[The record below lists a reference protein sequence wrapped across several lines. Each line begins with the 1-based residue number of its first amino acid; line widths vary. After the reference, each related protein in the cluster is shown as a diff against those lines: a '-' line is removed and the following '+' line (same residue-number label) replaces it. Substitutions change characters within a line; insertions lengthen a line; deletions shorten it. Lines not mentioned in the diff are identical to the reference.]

1 MTDPIVVVG
10 ASLAGAKAVEALRDS
25 GYDGPLVLLGAESH
39 PPYERPPLSKG
50 HLLGTDELESAFVKD
65 AGWYDEHEVD
75 LRTGSEVTEVDTRG
89 HRVLVGAAP
98 QSYSKLLLA
107 TGCTPRRMPL
117 AEEHGAP
124 ITYLRTMED
133 SVRIKAALRPGSRIV
148 VIGGGWIGLEVAAAA
163 RTNGADA
170 IVVESLE
177 LPLLRVLGAEVAEIF
192 AGLHR
197 DHGVDLR
204 FSAEVSAVER
214 TGDRAVVRLADGAA
228 IEADLVVVGVGV
240 VPNTALAEGA
250 GLATDNGILVDEH
263 LRTSDPD
270 VCAAGDVASVQ
281 HPVLGQRVRVEH
293 WDNAIGQ
300 GTVAG
305 QNLAGREVA
314 YERLP
319 YFFTDQY
326 DLGMEYVGY
335 VPRSGYD
342 SVVLRGD
349 TTDSRVFT
357 AFWLREG
364 TVLAGMQAN
373 DWDATDQIR
382 QLVGRRVDPAK
393 LQDPG
398 VSLADLA
405 GSLR

>member
-25 GYDGPLVLLGAESH
+25 GYDGSLVLLGAEPH

-50 HLLGTDELESAFVKD
+50 HLLGTAELESAFVND
-65 AGWYDEHEVD
+65 AGWYDEHEVE
-75 LRTGSEVTEVDTRG
+75 LMTGTEVTELDTRG
-89 HRVLVGAAP
+89 HRVLVGATP
-98 QSYSKLLLA
+98 QSYSKLLLT
-107 TGCTPRRMPL
+107 TGCSPRRMPL
-117 AEEHGAP
+117 AEQHGAP
-124 ITYLRTMED
+124 VTYLRTMED
-133 SVRIKAALRPGSRIV
+133 SARIKAALRPGSRVV

-163 RTNGADA
+163 RTVGADA
-170 IVVESLE
+170 AVVESLD
-177 LPLLRVLGAEVAEIF
+177 LPLLRVLGGEVAEIF

-197 DHGVDLR
+197 EHGVDLR
-204 FSAEVSAVER
+204 LSAEVTAVER
-214 TGDRAVVRLADGAA
+214 TRNRAVVRLADGAA

-240 VPNTALAEGA
+240 APNTALAESA
-250 GLATDNGILVDEH
+250 GLDTDNGILVDEH

-270 VCAAGDVASVQ
+270 VYAAGDVASVQ

-349 TTDSRVFT
+349 TTGSRVFT

-373 DWDATDQIR
+373 DWDATEQIR
-382 QLVGRRVDPAK
+382 QLVGHHVDPAK

>member
-25 GYDGPLVLLGAESH
+25 GYDGSLVLLGAEPH

-50 HLLGTDELESAFVKD
+50 HLLGTAELESAFVND
-65 AGWYDEHEVD
+65 AGWYDEHEVE
-75 LRTGSEVTEVDTRG
+75 LMTGTEVTELDTRG
-89 HRVLVGAAP
+89 HRVLVGATP
-98 QSYSKLLLA
+98 QSYSKLLLT
-107 TGCTPRRMPL
+107 TGCSPRRMPL
-117 AEEHGAP
+117 AEQHGAP
-124 ITYLRTMED
+124 VTYLRTMED
-133 SVRIKAALRPGSRIV
+133 SARIKAALRPGSRVV

-163 RTNGADA
+163 RTVGADA
-170 IVVESLE
+170 VVVESLD
-177 LPLLRVLGAEVAEIF
+177 LPLLRVLGGEVAEIF

-197 DHGVDLR
+197 EHGVDLR
-204 FSAEVSAVER
+204 LSAEVTAVER
-214 TGDRAVVRLADGAA
+214 TRNRAVVRLADGAA

-240 VPNTALAEGA
+240 APNTALAESA
-250 GLATDNGILVDEH
+250 GLDTDNGILVDEH

-270 VCAAGDVASVQ
+270 VYAAGDVASVQ

-349 TTDSRVFT
+349 TTGSRVFT

-373 DWDATDQIR
+373 DWDATEQIR
-382 QLVGRRVDPAK
+382 QLVGRHVDPAK

>member
-25 GYDGPLVLLGAESH
+25 GYDGSLVLLGAEPH

-50 HLLGTDELESAFVKD
+50 HLLGTAELESAFVND
-65 AGWYDEHEVD
+65 AGWYDEHEVE
-75 LRTGSEVTEVDTRG
+75 LMTGTEVTELDTRG
-89 HRVLVGAAP
+89 HRVLVGATP
-98 QSYSKLLLA
+98 QSYSKLLLT
-107 TGCTPRRMPL
+107 TGCSPRRMPL
-117 AEEHGAP
+117 AEQHGAP
-124 ITYLRTMED
+124 VTYLRTMED
-133 SVRIKAALRPGSRIV
+133 SARIKAALRPGSRVV

-163 RTNGADA
+163 RTVGADA
-170 IVVESLE
+170 AVVESLD
-177 LPLLRVLGAEVAEIF
+177 LPLLRVLGGEVAEIF

-197 DHGVDLR
+197 EHGVDLR
-204 FSAEVSAVER
+204 LSAEVTAVER
-214 TGDRAVVRLADGAA
+214 TRDRAVVRLADGAA
-228 IEADLVVVGVGV
+228 VEADLVVVGVGV
-240 VPNTALAEGA
+240 APNTALAESA
-250 GLATDNGILVDEH
+250 GLDTDNGILVDEH

-270 VCAAGDVASVQ
+270 VYAAGDVASVQ

-373 DWDATDQIR
+373 DWDATEQIR
-382 QLVGRRVDPAK
+382 QLVGRHVDPAK

>member
-25 GYDGPLVLLGAESH
+25 GYDGSLVLLGAEPH

-50 HLLGTDELESAFVKD
+50 HLLGTAELESAFVND
-65 AGWYDEHEVD
+65 AGWYDEHEVE
-75 LRTGSEVTEVDTRG
+75 LMTGTEVTELDTRG
-89 HRVLVGAAP
+89 HRVLVGATP
-98 QSYSKLLLA
+98 QSYSKLLLT
-107 TGCTPRRMPL
+107 TGCSPRRMPL
-117 AEEHGAP
+117 AEQHGAP
-124 ITYLRTMED
+124 VTYLRTMED
-133 SVRIKAALRPGSRIV
+133 SARIKAALRPGSRVV

-163 RTNGADA
+163 RTVGADA
-170 IVVESLE
+170 AVVESLD
-177 LPLLRVLGAEVAEIF
+177 LPLLRVLGGEVAEIF

-197 DHGVDLR
+197 EHGVDLR
-204 FSAEVSAVER
+204 LSAEVTAVER
-214 TGDRAVVRLADGAA
+214 TRDRAVVRLADGAA

-240 VPNTALAEGA
+240 APNTALAESA
-250 GLATDNGILVDEH
+250 GLDTDNGILVDEH

-270 VCAAGDVASVQ
+270 VYAAGDVASVQ

-349 TTDSRVFT
+349 TTESRVFT

-373 DWDATDQIR
+373 DWDATEQIR
-382 QLVGRRVDPAK
+382 QVVGRHVDPAK

>member
-25 GYDGPLVLLGAESH
+25 GYDGSLVLLGAEPH

-50 HLLGTDELESAFVKD
+50 HLLGTAELESAFVND
-65 AGWYDEHEVD
+65 AGWYDEHEVE
-75 LRTGSEVTEVDTRG
+75 LMTGTEVTELDTRG
-89 HRVLVGAAP
+89 HRVLVGATP
-98 QSYSKLLLA
+98 QSYSKLLLT
-107 TGCTPRRMPL
+107 TGCSPRRMPL
-117 AEEHGAP
+117 AEQHGAP
-124 ITYLRTMED
+124 VTYLRTMED
-133 SVRIKAALRPGSRIV
+133 SARIKAALRPGSRVV

-163 RTNGADA
+163 RTVGADA
-170 IVVESLE
+170 AVVESLD
-177 LPLLRVLGAEVAEIF
+177 LPLLRVLGGEVAEIF

-197 DHGVDLR
+197 EHGVDLR
-204 FSAEVSAVER
+204 LSAEVTAVER
-214 TGDRAVVRLADGAA
+214 TRDRAVVRLADGAA

-240 VPNTALAEGA
+240 APNTALAESA
-250 GLATDNGILVDEH
+250 GLDTDNGILVDEH

-270 VCAAGDVASVQ
+270 VYAAGDVASVQ

-349 TTDSRVFT
+349 TTESRVFT

-373 DWDATDQIR
+373 DWDATEQIR
-382 QLVGRRVDPAK
+382 QLVGRHVDPAK

>member
-10 ASLAGAKAVEALRDS
+10 ASLAGAKAVESMRES
-25 GYDGPLVLLGAESH
+25 GYDGPLVMLGAEAH

-50 HLLGTDELESAFVKD
+50 HLLGTSELESAFVKD
-65 AGWYDEHEVD
+65 AGWYAEQGID
-75 LRTGSEVTEVDTRG
+75 LRTGAEVTALDTAG
-89 HRVLVGAAP
+89 HRVVLADGSQP
-98 QSYSKLLLA
+98 YSRLLLA
-107 TGCTPRRMPL
+107 TGCSPRRMPL

-133 SVRIKAALRPGSRIV
+133 SVRIKAALRPNARIV

-163 RTNGADA
+163 RENGAEA
-170 IVVESLE
+170 TVVESLE

-204 FSAEVSAVER
+204 FSAEVTAVER
-214 TGDRAVVRLADGAA
+214 DGDQAVVRLADGAA

-240 VPNTALAEGA
+240 APNTALAESA
-250 GLATDNGILVDEH
+250 GLPTDNGILVDEY

-270 VCAAGDVASVQ
+270 VYAAGDVASVA

-305 QNLAGREVA
+305 QNLAGREVP

-349 TTDSRVFT
+349 TTENRVFT

-364 TVLAGMQAN
+364 TVVAGMQAN
-373 DWDATDQIR
+373 DWDATEHIR
-382 QLVGRRVDPAK
+382 QLVGRHVDQAK